1 MAGALGSLSAILFFF
16 LILPFVLNFINKR
29 FYDYHNQTLMKWSKR
44 IRKYHKQA
52 GALIAIIAIIHGSL
66 MLGEFKLHTGFVLY
80 SGILITAILGF
91 SYYKTKKK
99 SLYVWHKRMMF
110 IDLILL
116 IVHLA
121 VPDLLG

>member
-1 MAGALGSLSAILFFF
+1 MAGVLGSLSAILFLF
-16 LILPFVLNFINKR
+16 LILPFVLNLINKR
-29 FYDYHNQTLMKWSKR
+29 FYDYHNQALMKWSKR
-44 IRKYHKQA
+44 FRKYHKQA
-52 GALIAIIAIIHGSL
+52 GGLIAIIAIIHGSL

-91 SYYKTKKK
+91 SYYKTKNK

-110 IDLILL
+110 VDLILL

-121 VPDLLG
+121 VPDLFG

>member
-1 MAGALGSLSAILFFF
+1 
-16 LILPFVLNFINKR
+16 
-29 FYDYHNQTLMKWSKR
+29 
-44 IRKYHKQA
+44 
-52 GALIAIIAIIHGSL
+52 
-66 MLGEFKLHTGFVLY
+66 LY

-110 IDLILL
+110 VDLILL

-121 VPDLLG
+121 VPDLFG